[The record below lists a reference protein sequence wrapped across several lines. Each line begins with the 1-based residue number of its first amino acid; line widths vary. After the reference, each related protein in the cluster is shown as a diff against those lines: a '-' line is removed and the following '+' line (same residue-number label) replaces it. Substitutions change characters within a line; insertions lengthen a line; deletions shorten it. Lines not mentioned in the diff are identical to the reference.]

1 VDPGVLHVASDSDR
15 IRSED
20 YLENTWIFG
29 LDTGTRNSGTRF
41 FSFSA

>member
-15 IRSED
+15 IQSED

-29 LDTGTRNSGTRF
+29 LDTGKGGNGL
-41 FSFSA
+41 